1 MHGRHNYEL
10 SADEHREINKL
21 AHARSTKS
29 MRFMTAKRSQEFKA
43 QQAYLVSLFRLLRGQ
58 GVAFDKIY
66 ELVTGQSEMERETR
80 AAKVQKLKQAREK
93 LLSIE
98 CPHPWTRNK
107 RKG

>member
-1 MHGRHNYEL
+1 MDGKHIYEL

-43 QQAYLVSLFRLLRGQ
+43 QQTYLVNLFRLLRSQ
-58 GVAFDKIY
+58 GIAFDKIY
-66 ELVTGQSEMERETR
+66 EQVTGQSEMERKTR

-98 CPHPWTRNK
+98 CPHPWIRPN